1 MNNNYKSI
9 DGIMKEIFNEFP
21 SAVSKAVR
29 EDVLHYPPVNII
41 DKAAGYSVELS
52 VPGYIKAD
60 FSIKLDNN
68 VLTVSTEKKEQN
80 ILESEK
86 FIRTE
91 FALKSFKRSFTLNE
105 KIDTENIAARA
116 KKQGGNRWATENVA
130 PPHEGSRNGRV
141 KQENSKILMPACR
154 SDPDRSLI

>member
-1 MNNNYKSI
+1 MNTNYKSL
-9 DGIMKEIFNEFP
+9 DGFMKEIFNEFP

-41 DKAAGYSVELS
+41 DKAAVYSVELL

-68 VLTVSTEKKEQN
+68 VLTVSTEKKEYN
-80 ILESEK
+80 NVGSEK

-105 KIDTENIAARA
+105 KIDTDNIGARYEDGILKIELPKKESHNAAP
-116 KKQGGNRWATENVA
+116 KDINIV
-130 PPHEGSRNGRV
+130 
-141 KQENSKILMPACR
+141 
-154 SDPDRSLI
+154 

>member
-1 MNNNYKSI
+1 MSYVKMNNNYKSI
-9 DGIMKEIFNEFP
+9 DGFMKEIFNEFP

-41 DKAAGYSVELS
+41 DKANIYSVELS

-60 FSIKLDNN
+60 FCIKLDNN
-68 VLTVSTEKKEQN
+68 VLTVSTEKKEQSSVEN
-80 ILESEK
+80 EK

-105 KIDTENIAARA
+105 KIDTDNIAARYDNGILKIELP
-116 KKQGGNRWATENVA
+116 KKESFNAAPKDINV
-130 PPHEGSRNGRV
+130 
-141 KQENSKILMPACR
+141 L
-154 SDPDRSLI
+154 